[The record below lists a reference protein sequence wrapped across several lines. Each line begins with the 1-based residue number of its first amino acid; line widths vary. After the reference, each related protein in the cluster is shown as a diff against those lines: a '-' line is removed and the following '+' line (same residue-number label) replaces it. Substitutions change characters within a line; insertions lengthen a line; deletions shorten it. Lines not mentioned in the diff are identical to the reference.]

1 MTNSDPPC
9 GGAALDG
16 GAVLDGGDAR
26 PAGARCAE
34 ADCFDVV
41 VVGGGLGG
49 VAAALSACAAGA
61 RVLLTEAG
69 DRLGGQVTAQ
79 LTAPLDEHPLIESP
93 SGCSASYAR
102 LREAVR
108 ARYGGRANPGGGWVS
123 RLCFEPAVGRSVL
136 DHLVAPYLR
145 SGSLT
150 VRYGLRP
157 IAVRTRTAADGR
169 PRATAL
175 HLADPSGA
183 SVRVEIGGYLLDA
196 TELGDL
202 LALAGVPWVVGS
214 EGRDAYGEPAAVP
227 GGPDPAAE
235 QSSTWCF
242 VVAYRPGEDHT
253 IARPDGYDQLREQ
266 FSLDVAGWDGT
277 VHRYRML
284 TNGPDGKPPFWTYR
298 RVRDG
303 AVLGGPDV
311 ALINWGAHD
320 YAGAGLVGDPQ
331 RAWRESR
338 RLAEA
343 FLYWLQTECPRDDGR
358 GRGYPELAPDPVA
371 AGTPDGFATHPYVRE
386 SRRLRVAHPVSGAD
400 ICLSPGEDP
409 ATAPATRFSDTV
421 GIAWYHAD
429 MHPRVGHPDPV
440 YAPTRPFQL
449 PLRAL
454 VCRELPNLLPA
465 AKNLGATQVAAAA
478 YRVHHGEWA
487 VGEAAGALA
496 VYCLDV
502 GTDPVTVA
510 AVPARV
516 LDLQRRLL
524 AAGVP
529 LAWIPDVPRD
539 APGFAEAQLE
549 LVHAARPDVA
559 STPPPTPA
567 SRP

>member
-1 MTNSDPPC
+1 MTHD
-9 GGAALDG
+9 GALP
-16 GAVLDGGDAR
+16 GGD
-26 PAGARCAE
+26 
-34 ADCFDVV
+34 FDVV

-49 VAAALSACAAGA
+49 VAAALAARAAGA

-102 LREAVR
+102 LRAAVR

-123 RLCFEPAVGRSVL
+123 RLCFEPVVGRSVL
-136 DHLVAPYLR
+136 DDLVEPCR
-145 SGSLT
+145 RDGSLT

-157 IAVRTRTAADGR
+157 LAVHTGTGADGS
-169 PRATAL
+169 PRATAVD
-175 HLADPSGA
+175 LADPAGA
-183 SVRVEIGGYLLDA
+183 TVRFGVGGYLLDA

-202 LALAGVPWVVGS
+202 LPLAGVPWVVGS
-214 EGRDAYGEPAAVP
+214 EGRDTYGEATAVP

-242 VVAYRPGEDHT
+242 VVACRPGEDHT
-253 IARPDGYDQLREQ
+253 IARPDGYDALRAA

-277 VHRYRML
+277 PHRYRMF
-284 TNGPDGKPPFWTYR
+284 TDGPDGKPPFWTYR
-298 RVRDG
+298 RVRD
-303 AVLGGPDV
+303 AAQLPGPDV

-320 YAGAGLVGDPQ
+320 YAGAGLVADPR

-343 FLYWLQTECPRDDGR
+343 FLYWLQTECPRDDG
-358 GRGYPELAPDPVA
+358 GGHGYPELAPDPAA

-386 SRRLRVAHPVSGAD
+386 SRRLRVPRPVSGRD
-400 ICLSPGEDP
+400 ICLADGEDP
-409 ATAPATRFSDTV
+409 ATAGPTRFPDAV

-496 VYCLDV
+496 GYCLDT
-502 GTDPVTVA
+502 GADPVAVA
-510 AVPARV
+510 ADPARV
-516 LDLQRRLL
+516 SALQRRLL
-524 AAGVP
+524 GAGVP
-529 LAWIPDVPRD
+529 VAWTPDVARD
-539 APGFAEAQLE
+539 APGFAAAQL
-549 LVHAARPDVA
+549 LAVHGGPPGRHRGRAADPD
-559 STPPPTPA
+559 